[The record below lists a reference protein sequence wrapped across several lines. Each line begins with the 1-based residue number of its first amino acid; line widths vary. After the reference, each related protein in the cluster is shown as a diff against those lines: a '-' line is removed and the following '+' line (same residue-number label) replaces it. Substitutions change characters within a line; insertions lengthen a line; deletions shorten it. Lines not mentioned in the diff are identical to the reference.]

1 MLLVTSCFCKTI
13 PSGFTRGYF
22 IGDEFMICLP
32 FESREAFDRFV
43 KLLKEKGD
51 IPFPDSFKEA
61 VPYDI
66 DKRLS

>member
-1 MLLVTSCFCKTI
+1 
-13 PSGFTRGYF
+13 
-22 IGDEFMICLP
+22 MICLP